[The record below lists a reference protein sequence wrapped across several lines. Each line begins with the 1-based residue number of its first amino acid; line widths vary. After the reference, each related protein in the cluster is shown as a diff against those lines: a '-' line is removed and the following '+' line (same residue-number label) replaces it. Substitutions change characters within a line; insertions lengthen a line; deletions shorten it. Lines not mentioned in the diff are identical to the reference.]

1 MTGTHTEA
9 ILNKLGEP
17 ELFQLLVNADSN
29 MGAHI
34 AMLTAE
40 IKEIKNHLKTR
51 ADVALT
57 KNVNFRLV
65 DLFVKTEK

>member
-1 MTGTHTEA
+1 MTGIHTEA

-29 MGAHI
+29 MGAHV

-51 ADVALT
+51 SRCCT
-57 KNVNFRLV
+57 H
-65 DLFVKTEK
+65 

>member
-9 ILNKLGEP
+9 ILNKLGESK
-17 ELFQLLVNADSN
+17 LFQLLVNADSN

-34 AMLTAE
+34 SMLTAE

-51 ADVALT
+51 SRCCT
-57 KNVNFRLV
+57 H
-65 DLFVKTEK
+65 